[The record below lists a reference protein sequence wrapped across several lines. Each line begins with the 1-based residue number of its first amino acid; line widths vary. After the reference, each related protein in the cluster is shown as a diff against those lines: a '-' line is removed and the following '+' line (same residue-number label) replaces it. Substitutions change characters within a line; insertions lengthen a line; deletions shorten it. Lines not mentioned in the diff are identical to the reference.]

1 MSVNASPS
9 LVISPSN
16 PKING
21 TGNLGRQCA
30 EYHPSL
36 WNDYF
41 LKYASDSLEV
51 DDEMKKTIETLKE
64 EVRKMLVSMKESIK
78 KAEAIESIQCLG
90 LSYHFETEIDEM
102 LKQIHYHYVENNEI
116 THIEDL
122 HSLALLF
129 KLLRQ
134 HGYPVPA
141 DVFNKFKDEKGN
153 FRETLTSDVE
163 GMITLYETCYLSIH
177 GEDIL
182 DQALTFTTN
191 HLRSITIE
199 SNPFLA
205 AKLNNVLKQC
215 PYRGTPRLEAR
226 KYISIYHLHPS
237 CIEVLLTLAKLDF
250 NALQKLHQ
258 KEIGNIC
265 KWWNSLDVPRN
276 LPYVRDRIVETYF
289 WGLAVYFEP
298 QYSQGRSIMT
308 KLISFLTFLDD
319 TYDVYGTIDE
329 LELFTSAIERWDISC
344 LDDLPG
350 YMKLIYKELLK
361 FYDEIDEDMR
371 KEGRSYDID
380 YILKDLKGIVQC
392 YMTEARWFQRNYIPT
407 TEEYFNLSMIT
418 ASHTLLSMSSF
429 ICMGN
434 IVTEDIFKWAQN
446 QPKIIKAAS
455 VIARFSNDIV
465 SREFELKIENETSNV
480 ECYMRD
486 HGVSRQ
492 EAVDELRKIIKSAWK
507 DMNEECLRPTQ
518 VPMPYLIRVLNLAR
532 FMEVLYKEDDSITH
546 SGATMK
552 ENLTLLFVDPVP
564 M

>member
-1 MSVNASPS
+1 MSIIA
-9 LVISPSN
+9 PSN
-16 PKING
+16 TEIKA
-21 TGNLGRQCA
+21 TSKLGRQCA
-30 EYHPSL
+30 DYHPSL

-64 EVRKMLVSMKESIK
+64 EVRKILVSMKEPIK
-78 KAEAIESIQCLG
+78 KAEVIEPIQCLG
-90 LSYHFETEIDEM
+90 LSYHFEPEIDEM
-102 LKQIHYHYVENNEI
+102 LKQIHNHYVENNEI

-141 DVFNKFKDEKGN
+141 DVFNKFKDETGN
-153 FRETLTSDVE
+153 FRETLTLDVE
-163 GMITLYETCYLSIH
+163 GMITLHETCYLSIH

-276 LPYVRDRIVETYF
+276 LPYVRDRIVEYYF
-289 WGLAVYFEP
+289 WGLAAYFEP
-298 QYSQGRSIMT
+298 QYSQGRSIMP
-308 KLISFLTFLDD
+308 KLISFLTFFDD

-329 LELFTSAIERWDISC
+329 LERFTSAIERWDISC

-371 KEGRSYDID
+371 KEGRSYNID
-380 YILKDLKGIVQC
+380 YIIKDLKGIVQG
-392 YMTEARWFQRNYIPT
+392 YMTEARWFHRNYIPT
-407 TEEYFNLSMIT
+407 TEEYFNISMIT
-418 ASHTLLSMSSF
+418 TCHTSMSMSSF

-465 SREFELKIENETSNV
+465 SREFELKIENETSIV

-564 M
+564 I